1 MPPKNKKRDKI
12 DRDEIEQEYGLAY
25 ALFKAFPELNRLLE
39 KAVAQNWD
47 PGKFQVELR
56 QTDWFKNHSDVW
68 RQNIAL
74 KYSDPGSYAE
84 RLANSQT
91 TLDNL
96 AGAFDADLSN
106 KARRRLA
113 ERALLLGWDE
123 AQLRDVLAS
132 HVRPGK
138 DGHYEGELSTIE
150 TQLRN
155 TALRNGVRLNRE
167 QLRGWMRAIVRGDS
181 SQEQYQRVIRSMAAR
196 QFDHFADQ
204 INGGVDLADIAQPY
218 IQTMA
223 DVLELNP
230 GGIDLYDHTIRRA
243 LSGFRPDNPPKKGG
257 KDGKGGKDDRKPGSS
272 PMTMSE
278 FEDYLRADKRWQFTD
293 QAREQATEYA
303 IRLGES
309 FGVL

>member
-1 MPPKNKKRDKI
+1 MPPKKKNNGRDKI

-39 KAVAQNWD
+39 KAVNQNWD

-74 KYSDPGSYAE
+74 KFSDPSSYKE
-84 RLANSQT
+84 RLANSMS

-96 AGAFDADLSN
+96 AGAFDADLSG
-106 KARRRLA
+106 KARKRLA
-113 ERALLLGWDE
+113 ERALLFGWDE
-123 AQLRDVLAS
+123 SQIRDVLAN

-155 TALRNGVRLNRE
+155 TALRNGVKLNRE
-167 QLRGWMRAIVRGDS
+167 QLRSWMRNIVRGNG
-181 SQEQYQRVIRSMAAR
+181 SQEQFQRVIRTQAAR

-204 INGGVDLADIAQPY
+204 INSGVDLADIAQPY
-218 IQTMA
+218 MQTMA

-230 GGIDLYDHTIRRA
+230 GDIDLYDSTIRRA
-243 LSGFRPDNPPKKGG
+243 LHGNHRSGFDENGPVEKGKKAKKNTG
-257 KDGKGGKDDRKPGSS
+257 PL
-272 PMTMSE
+272 TMSE
-278 FEDYLRADKRWQFTD
+278 FEDSLRADKRWQFTD
-293 QAREQATEYA
+293 QARDQATEYA